1 MSYELHREIAEEEYF
16 RSEAD
21 AALEEEADPLDDLFN
36 AGEADGLLHAVPK
49 HPESWV
55 YWQGYCLGLRRFW
68 YGKLNIV
75 PEGEF

>member
-1 MSYELHREIAEEEYF
+1 MSYELHREMVEEEYF

-21 AALEEEADPLDDLFN
+21 AALEEEADRIDDLFN
-36 AGEADGLLHAVPK
+36 EGEADGLLQAVPK